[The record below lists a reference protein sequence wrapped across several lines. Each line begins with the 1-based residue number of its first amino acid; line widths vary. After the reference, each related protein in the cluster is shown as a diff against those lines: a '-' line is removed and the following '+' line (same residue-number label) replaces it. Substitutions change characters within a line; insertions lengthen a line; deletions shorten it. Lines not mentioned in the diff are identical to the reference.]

1 MTRNYSAAF
10 LADGPLVFVSGQTPE
25 APDGSV
31 ASGDAVEQTRQVF
44 RNVEAAL
51 APYQADLR
59 NLVKVTYYLRH
70 IADLQAVR
78 QVLNEFL
85 VQQPRPAST
94 LLEVTGL
101 VDSRFLVEIDAVACL
116 PGSGGRSEAR

>member
-10 LADGPLVFVSGQTPE
+10 LADGPLVFVSGQTPQ

-31 ASGDAVEQTRQVF
+31 AGDAVEQTRQVF
-44 RNVEAAL
+44 RNVESAL

-59 NLVKVTYYLRH
+59 HLVKVNYYLRR

-85 VQQPRPAST
+85 VQEPRPAST

-101 VDSRFLVEIDAVACL
+101 VDSRFLVEIDAVASL
-116 PGSGGRSEAR
+116 PRPDGSGGSR